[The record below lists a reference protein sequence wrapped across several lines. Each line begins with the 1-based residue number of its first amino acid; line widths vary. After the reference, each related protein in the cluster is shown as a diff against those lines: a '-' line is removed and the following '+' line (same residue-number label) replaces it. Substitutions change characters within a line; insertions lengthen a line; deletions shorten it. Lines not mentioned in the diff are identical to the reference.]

1 MKKYLSAFV
10 CGFGAGVLT
19 IVPVAKSFSCCLLIP
34 IASYLALLLDRKA
47 NPIDGKILFKKAIV
61 LGLLTG
67 LYAALFGTVF
77 DIIITFITKNN
88 DLVAGFPE
96 LQKMIMDFPVS
107 EEVRNQVM
115 DLLSSVINQISETG
129 FSLIYFI
136 TILLNNLIVYT
147 IFGMIGGLVGAQII
161 NSRIKTE

>member
-1 MKKYLSAFV
+1 LKKYLSAFV

-34 IASYLALLLDRKA
+34 IAAYFALLLDRKA

-129 FSLIYFI
+129 FSFIYFI